1 MRLLLLLLLF
11 CMCGIVVLLVDR
23 RNDADA
29 RRLQV
34 VDDHATPTETSPP
47 DSLDLRPILRS
58 LSSPALEQRK
68 AMRRVLQRTGYA
80 NVLADVLRRD
90 GTGALLS
97 LVRLNAQVS
106 FSLSH
111 RPIELYFPIEAPP
124 DSALGAA
131 RIFPFY
137 PKSPPFGV
145 QLYDDWSMP
154 EDPWR

>member
-1 MRLLLLLLLF
+1 MRLLLPLLLL
-11 CMCGIVVLLVDR
+11 CMCGIVVLLIDR
-23 RNDADA
+23 GQNGNA
-29 RRLQV
+29 RGRQV
-34 VDDHATPTETSPP
+34 VDNHVTSIETPPP

-90 GTGALLS
+90 GAGALLS

-106 FSLSH
+106 YSLSH

-124 DSALGAA
+124 DSARGAA
-131 RIFPFY
+131 RLFPFY

-145 QLYDDWSMP
+145 QLYDDWTMP